1 MGELRVMTRSTCF
14 DPSSVCTQGNAIG
27 QDPIDLD
34 HLSEFTVGDRS
45 VQNRILKTFIRQ
57 SGIDLQKLS
66 KSKTIEDWREAAHS
80 LKNSASGIGAWHVVR
95 DAEVALQLKRDQLD
109 LEFARI
115 SVALVARV
123 EEANGFIE
131 KILESD

>member
-1 MGELRVMTRSTCF
+1 MSRSIGF
-14 DPSSVCTQGNAIG
+14 DPSSESTQGNEIG
-27 QDPIDLD
+27 EDPIDLG
-34 HLSEFTVGDRS
+34 HLSEFTLGDRS
-45 VQNRILKTFIRQ
+45 VQIRILKTFKRQ
-57 SGIDLQKLS
+57 SSIDLQKLS

-80 LKNSASGIGAWHVVR
+80 LKNSASGIGAWHIVR
-95 DAEVALQLKRDQLD
+95 DAEAALQLKRDRLD